1 MKQIVLKSIRM
12 QNFKKFT
19 DKTIEFGSKV
29 TSIFGQNYRGK
40 SSIADAFSWV
50 MFNKSST
57 GNTEGSQ
64 FRPRR
69 YDENGVNIDHVD
81 VVVEMLLLV
90 DGEELKIKK
99 TQRQEWVRH
108 HGDDFESY
116 TGDKTEYEW
125 NDVPTTPT
133 LHKQKVE
140 DIITEEVFR
149 MISNP
154 AAFPTLPA
162 KKQREFLLTNVAN
175 ITDDDVFATSPEF
188 EPIRA
193 AMGKGTLEELAAKN
207 KKELSAYQDKQKE
220 LPIRIDQE
228 SKRFQVIPNFETA
241 EKNLAKLQDDLA
253 DAESRLEDTGK
264 AYETLNELRSKKA
277 ESERKLSDIR
287 DKVTNALN
295 ESVRNIRN
303 AINKANDEFNDLN
316 TAQGDKERRLE
327 VVKSRLAA
335 DEQSLNDLRS
345 KYMAEMNRT
354 IDENAFTCPT
364 CSQTLPEDKK
374 EEIKRDFESKKAA
387 NLNTLDQEGKSLS
400 NSISDAKQTISALEK
415 DIQELKDK
423 KILSMKAKNE
433 LDGELKELEAN
444 PPTYESNEDYTAIRK
459 ELEDLEEK
467 IAGINTSDTD
477 ALKES
482 IKAER
487 ANIQASIDS
496 EKETLALKSVIEQS
510 KATIEE
516 LKEELKNVT
525 QSLANCEKLDKMI
538 EKFNRAKMDM
548 LSDHINDKFKIVRW
562 RLFEQQKNGRFAE
575 TCVCMVNGSCY
586 GDNTTSATEKM
597 MAGMDIISTLQDIY
611 QVEAPIFL
619 DDADLFNEWNIP
631 EMGCQLIK
639 LCVSADED
647 LRVEGE

>member
-316 TAQGDKERRLE
+316 TAQGAWKATELGTVIGSFLPSLAPAR
-327 VVKSRLAA
+327 VVL
-335 DEQSLNDLRS
+335 
-345 KYMAEMNRT
+345 
-354 IDENAFTCPT
+354 
-364 CSQTLPEDKK
+364 
-374 EEIKRDFESKKAA
+374 
-387 NLNTLDQEGKSLS
+387 G
-400 NSISDAKQTISALEK
+400 
-415 DIQELKDK
+415 
-423 KILSMKAKNE
+423 
-433 LDGELKELEAN
+433 
-444 PPTYESNEDYTAIRK
+444 
-459 ELEDLEEK
+459 
-467 IAGINTSDTD
+467 NTS
-477 ALKES
+477 
-482 IKAER
+482 
-487 ANIQASIDS
+487 
-496 EKETLALKSVIEQS
+496 
-510 KATIEE
+510 
-516 LKEELKNVT
+516 
-525 QSLANCEKLDKMI
+525 
-538 EKFNRAKMDM
+538 
-548 LSDHINDKFKIVRW
+548 FK
-562 RLFEQQKNGRFAE
+562 
-575 TCVCMVNGSCY
+575 
-586 GDNTTSATEKM
+586 
-597 MAGMDIISTLQDIY
+597 
-611 QVEAPIFL
+611 P
-619 DDADLFNEWNIP
+619 
-631 EMGCQLIK
+631 
-639 LCVSADED
+639 
-647 LRVEGE
+647 